1 VVCIESLNVL
11 AGKKDISKMDI
22 LIDFFNNKISVRDRQ
37 FILDNEPIA
46 KLQALVTQGFR
57 NTGKTTLPTKK
68 M

>member
-1 VVCIESLNVL
+1 MSCTGSLTKFFAEN
-11 AGKKDISKMDI
+11 ANN
-22 LIDFFNNKISVRDRQ
+22 IDRE
-37 FILDNEPIA
+37 EPIA